1 MPEGQAVLGIY
12 IINTLLVTFAVL
24 VHYEILRYLSSL
36 IPKLNIP
43 HRLRI
48 VVGVYGA
55 LLAHVAEIWLFGLGY
70 YALLKWQGFGTLRGN
85 FNGELL
91 DCVYFSFTNYT
102 SLGYGDIEPLGDL
115 RFTAGLES
123 LTGLVLIGWTASFL
137 YVEMRRFWNES

>member
-1 MPEGQAVLGIY
+1 MLGIY
-12 IINTLLVTFAVL
+12 AINTLLVTSAVL
-24 VHYEILRYLSSL
+24 VHYEILRHLSKL
-36 IPKLNIP
+36 IPDIKIP

-55 LLAHVAEIWLFGLGY
+55 LLAHVAEIWLFGIGY
-70 YALLKWQGFGTLRGN
+70 YTMLKWPSFGSLHGN
-85 FNGELL
+85 FNGDLL

-137 YVEMRRFWNES
+137 YVEMTRFWNES